1 MRWNKLFHRT
11 INRRLIDKSGSVDI
25 LASSAPASLPA
36 IAGRTAASGMGRFKS
51 RLLSLPSAT

>member
-1 MRWNKLFHRT
+1 MRGNKLFHRT

-36 IAGRTAASGMGRFKS
+36 IAGRTAAWNGQV
-51 RLLSLPSAT
+51 